1 MRRRRLLLGV
11 VASAL
16 ILIVGRAVSALYAD
30 YTWYAAMGASPLWS
44 ERVVDL
50 IIIYGAGF
58 AIAFGIAFANLSAL
72 AGSIGSLTLPRR
84 LANVEF
90 GEAVPRRYVD
100 RFALLLSIAI
110 AAALMPVLPAW
121 TSLALAR
128 RHVRFGDVD
137 PYFHHD
143 LAFYTTWLP
152 FEKSTYSWFI
162 LVVVAVSLVVVGL
175 YSLTPGLQ
183 WERTGLR
190 MSTRVRRHLSVLA
203 ALILLITVWSYRLAS
218 YDLLIQSAA
227 DAGSFSY
234 IEHRWLLP
242 GLLIL
247 SIVTTAAAAT
257 VLFSGWTGQL
267 RTSFI
272 AVTAVI
278 ILSIGVQEI
287 APLLVRRLT
296 PGETLATRNRAYTA
310 TRAEFT
316 RRAYDFTPVPRDSA
330 GGSGILPGNGA
341 EAGSDALRLLQR
353 DSLAYPGARG
363 VAIVADPRLDVAGQR
378 LGDGL
383 GRIGYAWAYQS
394 LSLLSDSIPR
404 RARLV
409 TVRDVRSRV
418 GALAPAF
425 VQGSAAQ
432 PLFHADTLYWRINL

>member
-1 MRRRRLLLGV
+1 
-11 VASAL
+11 
-16 ILIVGRAVSALYAD
+16 
-30 YTWYAAMGASPLWS
+30 
-44 ERVVDL
+44 
-50 IIIYGAGF
+50 
-58 AIAFGIAFANLSAL
+58 
-72 AGSIGSLTLPRR
+72 
-84 LANVEF
+84 
-90 GEAVPRRYVD
+90 
-100 RFALLLSIAI
+100 
-110 AAALMPVLPAW
+110 
-121 TSLALAR
+121 
-128 RHVRFGDVD
+128 
-137 PYFHHD
+137 
-143 LAFYTTWLP
+143 
-152 FEKSTYSWFI
+152 
-162 LVVVAVSLVVVGL
+162 
-175 YSLTPGLQ
+175 
-183 WERTGLR
+183 
-190 MSTRVRRHLSVLA
+190 VRRHLSALA
-203 ALILLITVWSYRLAS
+203 AIILLVTVWSYRLTS

-227 DAGSFSY
+227 DSGSFSY

-287 APLLVRRLT
+287 APLIVRRMT
-296 PGETLATRNRAYTA
+296 SAETLASRNRAYAA

-316 RRAYDFTPVPRDSA
+316 RRAYDFTPVPRDTTENPGMPPGSSTELA
-330 GGSGILPGNGA
+330 GDG
-341 EAGSDALRLLQR
+341 LRLLQR
-353 DSLAYPGARG
+353 DSLVYPDARG
-363 VAIVADPRLDVAGQR
+363 VVLIADPQLDIAGQR

-432 PLFHADTLYWRINL
+432 PLFHADTLYWRINLYSASTNYPLSSARVLAGAERNYFRHAATALVNGRTARVIIAPANNPDPIAREWIRAFPGTSDFRAVAILRRLTPSPWNPVEPGASPSSDDVTFRAEVTRLYNLMRASLAAGNLTAFSAAYDSLGALIGPRR